1 MGGGLWLQA
10 QHDNNDGLFKMSALY
25 VLALLVAGGVLF
37 TPFALI
43 ARRLTPGL
51 PGGGMLWLL
60 ISAACLYFVEHIT
73 WLGTLGLW
81 VLWLTLSITA
91 LVLNRDL
98 AKTPVRELPGAL
110 RIPASAL
117 VPLALAIIW
126 PLAWRFVFPSL
137 YASSEKL
144 TNLLFLQNFLY
155 ADSLPAI
162 DRWLPPYK
170 FDFYYPLQYYLMSL
184 PGRMLG
190 LPSTILY
197 QSGFVLFVSATI
209 FACWR
214 VAHMMVGKNGKA
226 AIVALTLGLGGTGA
240 AIICVP
246 WHYAEME
253 AAGDNPAFV
262 SLTAEARFNGQVF
275 HKIFGE
281 DAGPKS
287 QYLPQEQPLE
297 YFAYQIFLG
306 DFHPTQSGF
315 FLAIALLAL
324 LFRLSTAKTFAEE
337 RILLA
342 LLGGFPM
349 LQLASNS
356 WMFPHTILIA
366 GLWLPWRWFVDR
378 NFPLAG
384 QRLMWMTIGALASVL
399 IFLPHL
405 QGLAARTLD
414 VGIKFVPWEY
424 RGSPWPYIMQFW
436 PLYLICGL
444 ALWSTRM
451 RTIGGYLAAITLVLL
466 ALNATIYVNDLSV
479 DIYERT
485 NSAMKWWSWTW
496 AFGMTGGLVA
506 LLNSD
511 RRMLHFASFGVSALL
526 LVSAIPLFDQLTRHS
541 GDDVG
546 KIYGDHI
553 YMRDHANK
561 SVVLYLR
568 QQPQGISLENVKA
581 ASYDDSGALSLMG
594 GQPVYLGWPDHEFT
608 WRGGFGEVNARK
620 EPINQLYEGKL
631 PNAGPWAKA
640 RHIEYIVWGG
650 RECRE
655 SGGKDGFAKVDA
667 TLTRDYAF
675 YRTEF
680 WGDCPVGVWRPRP
693 E

>member
-1 MGGGLWLQA
+1 
-10 QHDNNDGLFKMSALY
+10 MSALY
-25 VLALLVAGGVLF
+25 VLALLVTGCALF
-37 TPFALI
+37 APFALL

-60 ISAACLYFVEHIT
+60 ITAAGLYFVEHVL

-81 VLWLTLSITA
+81 ALWLALTA
-91 LVLNRDL
+91 AAALLNRDL
-98 AKTPVRELPGAL
+98 ATTPLQDLPGAL
-110 RIPASAL
+110 RIPRSAL
-117 VPLALAIIW
+117 IVLALAVLW

-155 ADSLPAI
+155 ADSLPAV

-197 QSGFVLFVSATI
+197 QSGFVLFVAATL
-209 FACWR
+209 FAGWR
-214 VAHMMVGKNGKA
+214 VAHMVLGRNGKA
-226 AIVALTLGLGGTGA
+226 AIVGLTLGLGGTGA
-240 AIICVP
+240 ALISVP
-246 WHYAEME
+246 WHYDNMR
-253 AAGDNPAFV
+253 GDGENPAFV

-281 DAGPKS
+281 EAGPKS
-287 QYLPQEQPLE
+287 QFLPQEQPLE

-315 FLAIALLAL
+315 FLVIALLAL
-324 LFRLSTAKTFAEE
+324 LFRLSQARTIREE
-337 RILLA
+337 RVLLA
-342 LLGGFPM
+342 LLGGFPL

-366 GLWLPWRWFVDR
+366 GLWLPWRWAVERDFK
-378 NFPLAG
+378 LAT
-384 QRLMWMTIGALASVL
+384 QRLQWMVLGALASVV

-405 QGLAARTLD
+405 QGLAGRTLS
-414 VGIKFVPWEY
+414 VGIKLVPWEY
-424 RGSPWPYIMQFW
+424 RGSPWPYLMQFW
-436 PLYLICGL
+436 PLYVVCGL
-444 ALWSTRM
+444 SLWATRL
-451 RTIGGYLAAITLVLL
+451 RSIGGYLAAITLVLL
-466 ALNATIYVNDLSV
+466 GLNATIYVNDLSV

-496 AFGMTGGLVA
+496 AFGMTGGLIT
-506 LLNSD
+506 LLSSE
-511 RRMLHFASFGVSALL
+511 RRKLQVTSIAIAGLL
-526 LVSAIPLFDQLTRHS
+526 LISAIPLVDQLTRRA

-561 SVVLYLR
+561 SVILYLR
-568 QQPQGISLENVKA
+568 QQEQGLSLENVKA
-581 ASYDDSGALSLMG
+581 AAYDDSGALSLMG
-594 GQPVYLGWPDHEFT
+594 GQAVYLGWPDHEFT

-620 EPINQLYEGKL
+620 EPINQLYEAKL
-631 PNAGPWAKA
+631 ANAGAWARA
-640 RHIEYIVWGG
+640 RDIEFIIWGG

-655 SGGKDGFAKVDA
+655 SGGKEGFARVDA
-667 TLTRDYAF
+667 TLKSHYAF
-675 YRTEF
+675 YRTEL

-693 E
+693 EFR

>member
-1 MGGGLWLQA
+1 
-10 QHDNNDGLFKMSALY
+10 MSALY
-25 VLALLVAGGVLF
+25 VLALLVAGGALF
-37 TPFALI
+37 APFALM
-43 ARRLTPGL
+43 ARRLSPGL

-60 ISAACLYFVEHIT
+60 ITAAGLYFVEHIA
-73 WLGTLGLW
+73 WMGVLGLW
-81 VLWLTLSITA
+81 VLWFGILGAA
-91 LVLNRDL
+91 LFLNRDL
-98 AKTPVRELPGAL
+98 AKTPFSELPAAL
-110 RIPASAL
+110 RIPRSAWFTLAL
-117 VPLALAIIW
+117 VILW
-126 PLAWRFVFPSL
+126 PLVWRFVFPSL

-155 ADSLPAI
+155 AEGLPAT

-197 QSGFVLFVSATI
+197 QSGFVLFVSATL
-209 FACWR
+209 FAGWR
-214 VAHMMVGKNGKA
+214 LAHMMLGKNGKA
-226 AIVALTLGLGGTGA
+226 ALVALALGLGGTGA
-240 AIICVP
+240 ALVSVP
-246 WHYAEME
+246 WHYDEMRGE
-253 AAGDNPAFV
+253 GENPAFV

-287 QYLPQEQPLE
+287 QFLPQEQPLE
-297 YFAYQIFLG
+297 YYAYQIFLG

-324 LFRLSTAKTFAEE
+324 LFRLSLAQSLREE
-337 RILLA
+337 RMFLV

-366 GLWLPWRWFVDR
+366 GLWLPWRAMVERD
-378 NFPLAG
+378 FPHAV
-384 QRLMWMTIGALASVL
+384 QRFIWMALGALISVL
-399 IFLPHL
+399 IFMPHL
-405 QGLAARTLD
+405 QGLAGRTLD
-414 VGIKFVPWEY
+414 VSIRLVPWEY
-424 RGSPWPYIMQFW
+424 RGSPWPYIIQFW
-436 PLYLICGL
+436 PLYLACGM
-444 ALWSTRM
+444 AIWSTRM
-451 RTIGGYLAAITLVLL
+451 RTLGGYLAAITFVLL
-466 ALNATIYVNDLSV
+466 AFNGLVYVNDLSV

-496 AFGMTGGLVA
+496 AFGMTAGLITLLASSQRKLNAVA
-506 LLNSD
+506 VGI
-511 RRMLHFASFGVSALL
+511 ASLL
-526 LVSAIPLFDQLTRHS
+526 LVSAIPLLDQLTRHA

-561 SVVLYLR
+561 SIILYLR

-581 ASYDDSGALSLMG
+581 AAYDDSGALSLMG
-594 GQPVYLGWPDHEFT
+594 GQAVYLGWPDHEYT
-608 WRGGFGEVNARK
+608 WRGGFGEVTARK

-631 PNAGPWAKA
+631 TDAGRWARA
-640 RHIEYIVWGG
+640 RNIEFIVWAG

-655 SGGKDGFAKVDA
+655 SGGKAGFAKVDA
-667 TLTRDYAF
+667 TLSAEYAF
-675 YRTEF
+675 NRTEY

-693 E
+693 ATR